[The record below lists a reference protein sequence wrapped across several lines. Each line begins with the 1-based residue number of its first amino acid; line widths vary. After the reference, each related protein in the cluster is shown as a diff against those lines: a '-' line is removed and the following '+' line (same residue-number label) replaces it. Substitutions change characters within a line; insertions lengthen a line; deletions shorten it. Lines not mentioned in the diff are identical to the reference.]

1 MSPHRS
7 DSMEAQDNIRKRVCK
22 ACDRCRLKKSKCDGA
37 SPCSRCK
44 ADNAI
49 CVFGERKKS
58 QDKVYP
64 KGYVEM
70 LEQQQ
75 TQLVAGLRELYSR
88 LQKGE
93 SWPGQPLREASGGHP
108 LTHDILERLD
118 LLHPTSDSSSNYE
131 GFEEDCSRMQQR
143 LLERGAPFTR
153 RRGSVS
159 SDSEHGHASSSSS
172 YNGTPTTRSFAF
184 DSPFV
189 RNNAPP
195 TPPMNSP
202 FPRQSQ
208 IVSPIKQES
217 PMVSTSF
224 MNTGALDPSALSRTA
239 WMNDSMMMDEPV
251 DFSKPMYGFDSYNG
265 YDQTMMVDTIA
276 INPNDP
282 MMPDWNSPNDLDFSN
297 FIQNPV
303 GA

>member
-1 MSPHRS
+1 
-7 DSMEAQDNIRKRVCK
+7 MEAQDNIRKRVCK

-75 TQLVAGLRELYSR
+75 AQLVAGLRELYTR
-88 LQKGE
+88 LQTGQ
-93 SWPGQPLREASGGHP
+93 SWPGQPLREAQNGHP
-108 LTHDILERLD
+108 LTHDILDRLD
-118 LLHPTSDSSSNYE
+118 LLHGPSENSNNYE
-131 GFEEDCSRMQQR
+131 GFEEDCSRMQHK
-143 LLERGAPFTR
+143 LLERGAPLSR

-159 SDSEHGHASSSSS
+159 SDSEHGHTSSPSS
-172 YNGTPTTRSFAF
+172 YSGTPTTKQFPFSDPFA
-184 DSPFV
+184 

-208 IVSPIKQES
+208 MIAPIKQES
-217 PMVSTSF
+217 PMGSSTF
-224 MNTGALDPSALSRTA
+224 MHTGALDPSSLSRAA
-239 WMNDSMMMDEPV
+239 WMNDSMMMEEPV
-251 DFSKPMYGFDSYNG
+251 DFSKPMYGFESFNN
-265 YDQTMMVDTIA
+265 YDQIMMVDPMSM
-276 INPNDP
+276 NPNDP
-282 MMPDWNSPNDLDFSN
+282 MMPDWNSTSDLDFNN
-297 FIQNPV
+297 FIHNPV

>member
-1 MSPHRS
+1 
-7 DSMEAQDNIRKRVCK
+7 
-22 ACDRCRLKKSKCDGA
+22 
-37 SPCSRCK
+37 
-44 ADNAI
+44 
-49 CVFGERKKS
+49 
-58 QDKVYP
+58 
-64 KGYVEM
+64 M

-93 SWPGQPLREASGGHP
+93 SWPGQPLRESSGGHP

-118 LLHPTSDSSSNYE
+118 LLHPSGDNHSNYE
-131 GFEEDCSRMQQR
+131 GFEEDCNRMQQK

-159 SDSEHGHASSSSS
+159 SDSEHGHASTNSS
-172 YNGTPTTRSFAF
+172 YEGTPTTKSFAF
-184 DSPFV
+184 DGPFA
-189 RNNAPP
+189 RHNAPP

-208 IVSPIKQES
+208 IVSAPKQES
-217 PMVSTSF
+217 PMVSPTA
-224 MNTGALDPSALSRTA
+224 MNSGALDPSTLSQA
-239 WMNDSMMMDEPV
+239 PWMNDTMMMDEPI
-251 DFSKPMYGFDSYNG
+251 DFGKPMYGFDSFAG
-265 YDQTMMVDTIA
+265 YDPNMMMDTIA
-276 INPNDP
+276 LNPNDP
-282 MMPDWNSPNDLDFSN
+282 MMPDWNNNADLDFSS

>member
-1 MSPHRS
+1 
-7 DSMEAQDNIRKRVCK
+7 MEAQDNIRKRVCK

-75 TQLVAGLRELYSR
+75 TQLVAGLRQLYSR

-118 LLHPTSDSSSNYE
+118 LLHPSSDSSNYE
-131 GFEEDCSRMQQR
+131 GFEEDCNRMQQK

-172 YNGTPTTRSFAF
+172 YNGTPTTSSFAF
-184 DSPFV
+184 DNPFA

-208 IVSPIKQES
+208 IVPPVKKES
-217 PMVSTSF
+217 PMASSTF

-239 WMNDSMMMDEPV
+239 WMNDSIMMDEPV
-251 DFSKPMYGFDSYNG
+251 DFSKPMYGFDNFNN
-265 YDQTMMVDTIA
+265 YDQQSMMVDTIA

-282 MMPDWNSPNDLDFSN
+282 MMPDWNSPSDLDFSN
-297 FIQNPV
+297 FIQNPI

>member
-1 MSPHRS
+1 MGPVLVVVVRLITLSVSSERGKSRKTKYIPKGMSPSRV
-7 DSMEAQDNIRKRVCK
+7 SMVV
-22 ACDRCRLKKSKCDGA
+22 
-37 SPCSRCK
+37 
-44 ADNAI
+44 ADLN
-49 CVFGERKKS
+49 R
-58 QDKVYP
+58 
-64 KGYVEM
+64 YVEM

-75 TQLVAGLRELYSR
+75 TQLVAGLRELYTR
-88 LQKGE
+88 LQRGE

-118 LLHPTSDSSSNYE
+118 LLHSSNDNGSNYE
-131 GFEEDCSRMQQR
+131 GFEEDCNRMQQK

-159 SDSEHGHASSSSS
+159 SDSEHGQTSSNSS
-172 YNGTPTTRSFAF
+172 YGGTPVTRSFAF
-184 DSPFV
+184 DTPFV

-208 IVSPIKQES
+208 MVTPVKQES
-217 PMVSTSF
+217 PMVSSTF

-239 WMNDSMMMDEPV
+239 WMNDAIMMDEPV
-251 DFSKPMYGFDSYNG
+251 DFSKPMYGYDSFG
-265 YDQTMMVDTIA
+265 YDQTMMLDTIA

-282 MMPDWNSPNDLDFSN
+282 MMPDWNSTSDLDFSN
-297 FIQNPV
+297 FIQQHPV